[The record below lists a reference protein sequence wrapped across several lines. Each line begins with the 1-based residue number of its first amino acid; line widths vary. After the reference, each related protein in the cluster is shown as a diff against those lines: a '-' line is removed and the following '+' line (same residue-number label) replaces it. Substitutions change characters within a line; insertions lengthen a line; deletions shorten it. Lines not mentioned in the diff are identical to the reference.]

1 MDGWPTDPRHH
12 CRFHASLVALPP
24 ERDLLI
30 RAKHL
35 FVATKLSGYGPAL
48 RAQLGPVRQ
57 CPEKPLCAR
66 SAVSAGETIQAVVI
80 TQNGAIVLNRV
91 GAAPPTFSC
100 LATQTIPHTLRQE
113 WKDRQAALPPQSSSR
128 AHSNGVIGSS
138 LAWCCLRRLR
148 LFNFRSAQVKECPHD
163 DRNHW
168 PLRAGMIGCD
178 ICIDL

>member
-80 TQNGAIVLNRV
+80 TQNGAIVLNRGV
-91 GAAPPTFSC
+91 GFGGRGSKK
-100 LATQTIPHTLRQE
+100 R
-113 WKDRQAALPPQSSSR
+113 ALFYSR
-128 AHSNGVIGSS
+128 GT
-138 LAWCCLRRLR
+138 
-148 LFNFRSAQVKECPHD
+148 VKVLENQRTP
-163 DRNHW
+163 
-168 PLRAGMIGCD
+168 
-178 ICIDL
+178 